1 MSLAVRAVPVG
12 FHTITP
18 SIVCKDAAR
27 ALQFY
32 KAAFG
37 AVEQVCMTSPD
48 GKVSHAE
55 LHIGDSII
63 FVGDEFPDMT
73 AAPPQDSLPS
83 ASLYLYVED
92 ADSLFNQAVS
102 AGCQPTMPVST
113 MFWGDRYGKVVDPF
127 GHHWGI
133 ATHVEDVSEEEM
145 ERRAAEWMAQMSAKT
160 KASAA
165 GQS

>member
-1 MSLAVRAVPVG
+1 MSSAVRAVPVG

-55 LHIGDSII
+55 LHIGDSVI

-73 AAPPQDSLPS
+73 AAPAQDSLPS